1 LGWQRISSSTT
12 VSIKILRNYFVN
24 DRTLKK
30 KFFFSRF
37 AHRSVNYIDFSPT
50 ERYLVTISPRPNNPE
65 AFIVWDI
72 ITGQKKRS
80 FPLDQHVSQ
89 GPSYFK

>member
-12 VSIKILRNYFVN
+12 VSIKILRNYCVN
-24 DRTLKK
+24 EKTKI
-30 KFFFSRF
+30 FFSRF